1 MHWKAVRTGRKLD
14 LCLAGFVVVVAVGS
28 DSAKGGRFSA
38 GGSFWSGGANAKVIK
53 YETGYDVSVQ
63 VTVKLRPQSQ

>member
-1 MHWKAVRTGRKLD
+1 MYWKAAKTGRKLEW
-14 LCLAGFVVVVAVGS
+14 CLAGFVVVADGS

-38 GGSFWSGGANAKVIK
+38 GGSSWCGGADAKVIK
-53 YETGYDVSVQ
+53 YETGCDVSVQ